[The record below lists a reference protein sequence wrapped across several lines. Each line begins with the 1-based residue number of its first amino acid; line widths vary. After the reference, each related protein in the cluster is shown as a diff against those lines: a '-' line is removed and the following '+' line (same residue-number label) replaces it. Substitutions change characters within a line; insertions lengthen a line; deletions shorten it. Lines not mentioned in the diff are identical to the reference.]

1 LRITLFLLL
10 GVVGMYNMIR
20 ADLFKIGKSSA
31 VKILFLITCISAGT
45 MAVMA
50 YLIQKGS
57 IGSNMSGIGFM
68 FSDVNMISILGA
80 VAAGILICGDFEN
93 KSIHN
98 AISCG
103 RSRGTVIVSKAIA
116 FSIVIGFVL
125 LPYAIATGIAL
136 MTGYRFD
143 MGSAVG
149 FLNILTKNSGAAMG
163 VNDVLKLLLIMLS
176 LMFVYAAQLSICVPI
191 AFKLKKPVFV
201 VAIYYGLTI
210 LFAQLTNLK
219 DSNGILKDIFS
230 FTPYGSNYTFLTID
244 SASGDILKAIS
255 VSLIY
260 TAVILAVTFG
270 GFRKSEIK

>member
-1 LRITLFLLL
+1 
-10 GVVGMYNMIR
+10 
-20 ADLFKIGKSSA
+20 
-31 VKILFLITCISAGT
+31 
-45 MAVMA
+45 
-50 YLIQKGS
+50 
-57 IGSNMSGIGFM
+57 
-68 FSDVNMISILGA
+68 
-80 VAAGILICGDFEN
+80 
-93 KSIHN
+93 
-98 AISCG
+98 
-103 RSRGTVIVSKAIA
+103 
-116 FSIVIGFVL
+116 
-125 LPYAIATGIAL
+125 
-136 MTGYRFD
+136 
-143 MGSAVG
+143 
-149 FLNILTKNSGAAMG
+149 
-163 VNDVLKLLLIMLS
+163 ML
-176 LMFVYAAQLSICVPI
+176 VYAAQLSICVPL